1 MGRRDVTDQD
11 AISEKTYEDL
21 YEELG
26 REPTAVE
33 MQKKQSGLT
42 EDLWEQFNMGKG
54 VEEQWD

>member
-33 MQKKQSGLT
+33 MQRKQSGLT
-42 EDLWEQFNMGKG
+42 EDLWEQFNMCIG
-54 VEEQWD
+54 VEDL